1 MAGKRRPMAV
11 NLSVVEGGG
20 GKHWTKAEKEERLA
34 SEVKPKA
41 DKKVMAPKWLTD
53 EALRKE
59 FYSISKILTDMGV
72 GFCQTDADF
81 LGWYLT
87 ARQEYN
93 AATRHVRLALN
104 SGNSDDAKA
113 WTATRNKFFSEARSC
128 AQALGLTISDRC
140 KLVVPAPKEPEVD
153 PMEELRRKYM
163 EA

>member
-1 MAGKRRPMAV
+1 MPGKRRPMDV
-11 NLSVVEGGG
+11 NLSVIDG
-20 GKHWTKAEKEERLA
+20 GKHWTKAEKAERIA
-34 SEVKPKA
+34 SEVKPKT

-53 EALRKE
+53 ETLRKE
-59 FYSISKILTDMGV
+59 FYSIAKDLASWDV

-104 SGNSDDAKA
+104 AGNPKDAKA
-113 WTATRNKFFSEARSC
+113 WTATRKHFFSEAKAC
-128 AQALGLTISDRC
+128 AQELGLTVSARC
-140 KLVVPAPKEPEVD
+140 GLVAPARKEQEASPL
-153 PMEELRRKYM
+153 EELRRKYM